1 MKRYNMDELKA
12 HFGDREFT
20 GKDLATHLGLNWQS
34 SGAMIKELKNNGH
47 IYSTPGGWRFRV
59 NPVPAQIATPITA
72 AEPLVMPARMARVG
86 GYYIHESAVLI
97 ADVMQDGKVTLFT
110 TILEIDGETKHP
122 RNKKLLFTQQHA
134 PTEYRAT
141 IAWLK
146 SMASEPIDTADDTD
160 RETALQLAEEATQK
174 LIAAEKKIADLQAKI
189 DSIKIAMNGALL

>member
-1 MKRYNMDELKA
+1 MSR
-12 HFGDREFT
+12 
-20 GKDLATHLGLNWQS
+20 
-34 SGAMIKELKNNGH
+34 I
-47 IYSTPGGWRFRV
+47 
-59 NPVPAQIATPITA
+59 
-72 AEPLVMPARMARVG
+72 G

-110 TILEIDGETKHP
+110 TILEIDGDTKHP
-122 RNKKLLFTQQHA
+122 RNKKLLFTKQHA
-134 PTEYRAT
+134 PTEYRET

>member
-1 MKRYNMDELKA
+1 MKRYNVDELKT
-12 HFGDREFT
+12 HFGDQEFT
-20 GKDLATHLGLNWQS
+20 GKALAAHLGLNWQT
-34 SGAMIKELKNNGH
+34 SGAIIKELRNDGY
-47 IYSTPGGWRFRV
+47 IYSTPGGWRFGM
-59 NPVPAQIATPITA
+59 NIVPDLATPITA
-72 AEPLVMPARMARVG
+72 AEPLVAPARMSRIG

-110 TILEIDGETKHP
+110 TILEIDGDTKHP
-122 RNKKLLFTQQHA
+122 RNKKLLFTKQHA
-134 PTEYRAT
+134 PTEYRET